1 MASCGAGLC
10 SRCVCVLTARERAAA
25 DRCGEAPEADVD
37 GGRGQ
42 GPAEQEGA
50 EVPGGRGEGARE
62 DGRQGGAG
70 V

>member
-1 MASCGAGLC
+1 M
-10 SRCVCVLTARERAAA
+10 LTARERAAA

-50 EVPGGRGEGARE
+50 EVPGGCGEGARE